1 MSPAAT
7 RLTWAMVR
15 LDEESSPFQPV
26 GSQQKQSL
34 TTSQKR
40 IKKAYHTHSSFL
52 AKYHKNGIVA
62 MLDVSDVDKVD
73 ACLKGTKR
81 EILRA
86 MHVKELIQSNHSER
100 YNHIFNVSGL
110 LVK

>member
-1 MSPAAT
+1 
-7 RLTWAMVR
+7 
-15 LDEESSPFQPV
+15 
-26 GSQQKQSL
+26 
-34 TTSQKR
+34 
-40 IKKAYHTHSSFL
+40 
-52 AKYHKNGIVA
+52 